1 MNCPTCGATLT
12 DGTTT
17 CPTCG
22 ASISQPADFNQMQY
36 QQPETNFNQAQHQ
49 QPQANF
55 NQTQHQ
61 QPQANFNQA
70 QYQQPQ
76 ANFNQ
81 AQYQQPQANYDQ
93 VQYQQPQANYN
104 QMPYA
109 NSSAYAPVGAK
120 FTRKFNAGHFAV
132 MGGSLLCLIS
142 VFLPFLTV
150 SLFGFSESMSL
161 FKDGDDG
168 IIFLVTAIVIIALSM
183 LRVNTLNIILTLIQ
197 GIFAIYETVSAKSEL
212 SDYDFGSMVQYGAG
226 FYLLLIGGIVAFVG
240 AIIGLVL
247 HINAKKAFNQ
257 A

>member
-12 DGTTT
+12 EGTTT

-36 QQPETNFNQAQHQ
+36 QQPETNFNQAQYQ
-49 QPQANF
+49 QPQANY
-55 NQTQHQ
+55 NQ
-61 QPQANFNQA
+61 QP
-70 QYQQPQ
+70 YQQPQ

-81 AQYQQPQANYDQ
+81 AQYQQPQANYNQ
-93 VQYQQPQANYN
+93 AQYQQPQANFN

-109 NSSAYAPVGAK
+109 NSAGAGFK
-120 FTRKFNAGHFAV
+120 RKFNAGHFAV

-150 SLFGFSESMSL
+150 SLFGYSESMSL
-161 FKDGDDG
+161 FKDGEDG
-168 IIFLVTAIVIIALSM
+168 VIFLITAIVIIALSM

-197 GIFAIYETVSAKSEL
+197 GIFAIYETMSAKSEL
-212 SDYDFGSMVQYGAG
+212 SDYGSMVQYGAG

>member
-22 ASISQPADFNQMQY
+22 AAISQPADFNQMQY
-36 QQPETNFNQAQHQ
+36 QQPETNFNQAQ
-49 QPQANF
+49 
-55 NQTQHQ
+55 
-61 QPQANFNQA
+61 
-70 QYQQPQ
+70 
-76 ANFNQ
+76 
-81 AQYQQPQANYDQ
+81 
-93 VQYQQPQANYN
+93 YQQPQANYN

-109 NSSAYAPVGAK
+109 NSAAYAPAGAK
-120 FTRKFNAGHFAV
+120 YKRKFNAGHFAV

-142 VFLPFLTV
+142 VFLPFLSV
-150 SLFGFSESMSL
+150 SLFGYSESMSL
-161 FKDGDDG
+161 FKDGEDG
-168 IIFLVTAIVIIALSM
+168 VIFLITAIVIIALSM

-197 GIFAIYETVSAKSEL
+197 GIFAIYETMSAKSEL
-212 SDYDFGSMVQYGAG
+212 SDYGSMVQYGAG
-226 FYLLLIGGIVAFVG
+226 LIGGIVAFVG

>member
-12 DGTTT
+12 DGTTI

-22 ASISQPADFNQMQY
+22 AAISQPADFNQMQY
-36 QQPETNFNQAQHQ
+36 QQPETNFNQAQYQ
-49 QPQANF
+49 QPQANY
-55 NQTQHQ
+55 NQ
-61 QPQANFNQA
+61 QP
-70 QYQQPQ
+70 YQQPQ

-81 AQYQQPQANYDQ
+81 AQYLQPQANYNQ
-93 VQYQQPQANYN
+93 AQYQQPQANYN

-109 NSSAYAPVGAK
+109 NSAGAGFK
-120 FTRKFNAGHFAV
+120 RKFNAGHFAV

-150 SLFGFSESMSL
+150 SLFGYSESMSL
-161 FKDGDDG
+161 FKDGEDG
-168 IIFLVTAIVIIALSM
+168 VIFLITAIVIIALSM

-197 GIFAIYETVSAKSEL
+197 GIFAIYETMSAKSEL
-212 SDYDFGSMVQYGAG
+212 SDYGSMVQYGAG

>member
-36 QQPETNFNQAQHQ
+36 QQPQANYNQ
-49 QPQANF
+49 QP
-55 NQTQHQ
+55 
-61 QPQANFNQA
+61 
-70 QYQQPQ
+70 YQQPQ

-81 AQYQQPQANYDQ
+81 AQYQQPQANYNQ
-93 VQYQQPQANYN
+93 AQYQQPQANFN

-109 NSSAYAPVGAK
+109 NSAGAGFK
-120 FTRKFNAGHFAV
+120 RKFNAGHFAV
-132 MGGSLLCLIS
+132 MGESLLCLIS

-150 SLFGFSESMSL
+150 SLFGYSESMSL
-161 FKDGDDG
+161 FKDGEDG
-168 IIFLVTAIVIIALSM
+168 VIFLITAIVIIALSM

-197 GIFAIYETVSAKSEL
+197 GIFAIYETMSAKSEL
-212 SDYDFGSMVQYGAG
+212 SDYGSMVQYGAG

>member
-22 ASISQPADFNQMQY
+22 AAISQPADFNQMQY
-36 QQPETNFNQAQHQ
+36 QQPQTNFNQAQYQ
-49 QPQANF
+49 QPQANY
-55 NQTQHQ
+55 NQ
-61 QPQANFNQA
+61 QP
-70 QYQQPQ
+70 YQQPQ

-81 AQYQQPQANYDQ
+81 AQYQQPQANYNQ
-93 VQYQQPQANYN
+93 AQYQQPQANYN

-109 NSSAYAPVGAK
+109 NSAAYAPAGAK
-120 FTRKFNAGHFAV
+120 YKRKFNAGHFAV

-142 VFLPFLTV
+142 VFLPFLSV
-150 SLFGFSESMSL
+150 SLFGYSESMSL
-161 FKDGDDG
+161 FKE
-168 IIFLVTAIVIIALSM
+168 
-183 LRVNTLNIILTLIQ
+183 NIILTLIQ
-197 GIFAIYETVSAKSEL
+197 GIFAIYETMSAKSEL
-212 SDYDFGSMVQYGAG
+212 SDYGSMVQYGAG

>member
-36 QQPETNFNQAQHQ
+36 QQPETNFNQAQYQ
-49 QPQANF
+49 QPQANY
-55 NQTQHQ
+55 NQ
-61 QPQANFNQA
+61 QP
-70 QYQQPQ
+70 YQQPQ

-81 AQYQQPQANYDQ
+81 AQYQQPQANYNQ
-93 VQYQQPQANYN
+93 AQYQQPQANFN

-109 NSSAYAPVGAK
+109 NSAGAGFK
-120 FTRKFNAGHFAV
+120 RKFNAGHFAV

-142 VFLPFLTV
+142 VFLPFLSV
-150 SLFGFSESMSL
+150 SLFGYSESMSL
-161 FKDGDDG
+161 FKDGEDG
-168 IIFLVTAIVIIALSM
+168 VIFLITAIVIIALSM

-197 GIFAIYETVSAKSEL
+197 GIFAIYETMSAKSEL
-212 SDYDFGSMVQYGAG
+212 SDYGSMVQYGAG

>member
-12 DGTTT
+12 DGTTI

-22 ASISQPADFNQMQY
+22 AAISQPADFNQMQY
-36 QQPETNFNQAQHQ
+36 QQPQTNYNQAQY
-49 QPQANF
+49 
-55 NQTQHQ
+55 Q

-81 AQYQQPQANYDQ
+81 AQYQQPQANY
-93 VQYQQPQANYN
+93 N

-109 NSSAYAPVGAK
+109 NSAAYAPAGAK
-120 FTRKFNAGHFAV
+120 YKRKFNAGHFAV

-142 VFLPFLTV
+142 VFLPFLSV
-150 SLFGFSESMSL
+150 SLFGYSESMSL
-161 FKDGDDG
+161 FKDGEDG
-168 IIFLVTAIVIIALSM
+168 VIFLITALSM

-197 GIFAIYETVSAKSEL
+197 GIFAIYETMSAKSEL

>member
-36 QQPETNFNQAQHQ
+36 QQPETNFNQVQYQ
-49 QPQANF
+49 QPQANY
-55 NQTQHQ
+55 NQ
-61 QPQANFNQA
+61 QP
-70 QYQQPQ
+70 YQQPQ

-81 AQYQQPQANYDQ
+81 AQYQQPQANYNQ
-93 VQYQQPQANYN
+93 AQYQQPQANFN

-109 NSSAYAPVGAK
+109 NSAGAGFK
-120 FTRKFNAGHFAV
+120 RKFNAGHFAV

-150 SLFGFSESMSL
+150 SLFGYSESMSL
-161 FKDGDDG
+161 FKDGEDG
-168 IIFLVTAIVIIALSM
+168 VIFLITAIVIIALSM

-197 GIFAIYETVSAKSEL
+197 GIFAIYETMSAKSEL
-212 SDYDFGSMVQYGAG
+212 SDYGSMVQYGAG

>member
-12 DGTTT
+12 DGTTI

-22 ASISQPADFNQMQY
+22 AAITQPADFNQMQY
-36 QQPETNFNQAQHQ
+36 QQPETNFNQAQYQ
-49 QPQANF
+49 QPQANY
-55 NQTQHQ
+55 NQ
-61 QPQANFNQA
+61 QP
-70 QYQQPQ
+70 YQQPQ

-81 AQYQQPQANYDQ
+81 AQYQQPQANYNQ
-93 VQYQQPQANYN
+93 AQYQQPQANYN

-109 NSSAYAPVGAK
+109 NSAAYAPAGAK
-120 FTRKFNAGHFAV
+120 YKRKFNAGHFAV

-142 VFLPFLTV
+142 VFLPFLSV
-150 SLFGFSESMSL
+150 SLFGYSESMSL
-161 FKDGDDG
+161 FKDGEDG
-168 IIFLVTAIVIIALSM
+168 VIFLITAIVIIALSM

-197 GIFAIYETVSAKSEL
+197 GIFAIYETMSAKSEL
-212 SDYDFGSMVQYGAG
+212 SDYGSMVQYGAG

>member
-12 DGTTT
+12 DDTTT

-36 QQPETNFNQAQHQ
+36 QQPKTNVNQAQYQ
-49 QPQANF
+49 QPQANY
-55 NQTQHQ
+55 
-61 QPQANFNQA
+61 NQA

-81 AQYQQPQANYDQ
+81 AQYQQPQASFNQAQYQQPQTNYNQ
-93 VQYQQPQANYN
+93 AQYQQPQANYN

-109 NSSAYAPVGAK
+109 NSAAYAPAGAGFK
-120 FTRKFNAGHFAV
+120 RKFNAGHFAV

-197 GIFAIYETVSAKSEL
+197 GIFTIYETVSAKSEL
-212 SDYDFGSMVQYGAG
+212 SDYGSMVQYGAG
-226 FYLLLIGGIVAFVG
+226 FYLLLIGGIVAFAG
-240 AIIGLVL
+240 AITGLVL

>member
-12 DGTTT
+12 DGTTI

-22 ASISQPADFNQMQY
+22 ATISQPADFNQMQY
-36 QQPETNFNQAQHQ
+36 QQPETNFNQAQYQ
-49 QPQANF
+49 QPQANY
-55 NQTQHQ
+55 NQ
-61 QPQANFNQA
+61 QP
-70 QYQQPQ
+70 YQQPQ

-81 AQYQQPQANYDQ
+81 AQYQQPQANYNQ
-93 VQYQQPQANYN
+93 AQYQQPQANYN

-109 NSSAYAPVGAK
+109 NSAAYAPAGAK
-120 FTRKFNAGHFAV
+120 YKRKFNAGHFAV

-142 VFLPFLTV
+142 VFLPFLSV
-150 SLFGFSESMSL
+150 SLSESMSL
-161 FKDGDDG
+161 FKDGEDG
-168 IIFLVTAIVIIALSM
+168 VIFLITAIVIIALSM

-197 GIFAIYETVSAKSEL
+197 GIFAIYETMSAKSEL
-212 SDYDFGSMVQYGAG
+212 SDYGSMVQYGAG

>member
-36 QQPETNFNQAQHQ
+36 QQPETNFNQAQYQ
-49 QPQANF
+49 QPQANY
-55 NQTQHQ
+55 NQ
-61 QPQANFNQA
+61 QP
-70 QYQQPQ
+70 YQQPQ

-81 AQYQQPQANYDQ
+81 AQYLQPQANYNQ
-93 VQYQQPQANYN
+93 AQYQQPQANYN

-109 NSSAYAPVGAK
+109 NSAGAGFK
-120 FTRKFNAGHFAV
+120 RKFNAGHFAV

-150 SLFGFSESMSL
+150 SLFGYSESMSL
-161 FKDGDDG
+161 FKDGEDG
-168 IIFLVTAIVIIALSM
+168 VIFLITAIVIIALSM

-197 GIFAIYETVSAKSEL
+197 GIFAIYETMSAKSEL
-212 SDYDFGSMVQYGAG
+212 SDYGSMVQYGAG

>member
-36 QQPETNFNQAQHQ
+36 QQPQANYNQ
-49 QPQANF
+49 QP
-55 NQTQHQ
+55 
-61 QPQANFNQA
+61 
-70 QYQQPQ
+70 YQQPQ

-81 AQYQQPQANYDQ
+81 AQYQQPQANYNQ
-93 VQYQQPQANYN
+93 AQYQQPQANFN

-109 NSSAYAPVGAK
+109 NSAGAGFK
-120 FTRKFNAGHFAV
+120 RKFNAGHFAV

-150 SLFGFSESMSL
+150 SLFGYSESMSL
-161 FKDGDDG
+161 FKDGEDG
-168 IIFLVTAIVIIALSM
+168 VIFLITAIVIIALSM

-197 GIFAIYETVSAKSEL
+197 GIFAIYETMSAKSEL
-212 SDYDFGSMVQYGAG
+212 SDYGSMVLEY
-226 FYLLLIGGIVAFVG
+226 
-240 AIIGLVL
+240 
-247 HINAKKAFNQ
+247 K
-257 A
+257 